1 MFGVGNFGDK
11 ISLRVQ
17 GVRGYVY
24 VALKNTLQEDVIM
37 QQYLIYFG
45 MNPLSPIK

>member
-1 MFGVGNFGDK
+1 MFYVGSFGEK

-24 VALKNTLQEDVIM
+24 VALKKTLQEDVIM
-37 QQYLIYFG
+37 Q
-45 MNPLSPIK
+45 